1 MRLFLKA
8 LLRAVKKFLDD
19 DPMTYAA
26 SLAFYTVVSL
36 PAILLIAVNILS
48 TAYERDKIQSDLL
61 AQLNLYLGPNTVK
74 QAKVILENA
83 NMEYSGLLPQI
94 IGWGI
99 LLFSATTVFISLQN
113 GINRVWGVKV
123 TTGGGIMKLA
133 IDRLMSFAMIVSI
146 GFVMLVSLV
155 IDSVLTILNEKI
167 HNYFG
172 LEGVSFAWLLN
183 AFLSFSATFLVFAM
197 VFKVLPDVK
206 IKWSNVWSGAFF
218 TAALFLLGKYLIGFY
233 ISTSDV
239 GNAYGASGSLV
250 VFLSWVYYSSIL
262 VLFGVKFTF
271 EYTNLVEDKLKSSD
285 HSVFVEEKVVAKNEI
300 KTSPT

>member
-123 TTGGGIMKLA
+123 TTGGGIMKLV